1 LPNGLNDV
9 LNFFRRADITVRCA
23 YRGTTLVV
31 PDRDALLDACEAG
44 QRRRLQWV
52 LARQSGTAPAWS
64 LEWAKAAGDE
74 LRARDVVAMLRAEG
88 VVVELA
94 YAQRGVLAEA
104 LVESGARVGAGT
116 ALARLERRAK
126 AAAPASSTT
135 SVLKQY
141 VLRQRQ
147 DAETIRSLQAELAEQ
162 QQVVGRLGDELATLR
177 PGRAPSEGAAVDLKF
192 RRIKHE
198 FSKHYHP
205 DARPSGDAERRRRER
220 VFQEFW
226 PIVEEI
232 ERS

>member
-1 LPNGLNDV
+1 M
-9 LNFFRRADITVRCA
+9 NFFRRADITVRCA
-23 YRGTTLVV
+23 YRGTTLAV

-52 LARQSGTAPAWS
+52 LARQASDAPPWS
-64 LEWAKAAGDE
+64 VQWAKATGDD
-74 LRARDVVAMLRAEG
+74 LRPRDVVALLRAEG
-88 VVVELA
+88 VAVELA

-104 LVESGARVGAGT
+104 LVASGARVAAGT

-126 AAAPASSTT
+126 AGASAGTT
-135 SVLKQY
+135 TGVLKQY

-147 DAETIRSLQAELAEQ
+147 DAETIRSLQAALSEQ
-162 QQVVGRLGDELATLR
+162 QELVRRLRGELGALRQEQTASEATM
-177 PGRAPSEGAAVDLKF
+177 VDFKF

-198 FSKHYHP
+198 FSKRYHP
-205 DARPSGDAERRRRER
+205 DAGPRGDAERARRER

-232 ERS
+232 DRS